1 MKLIQFPRFNYQQ
14 IREGKMDILEQSLA
28 RQALDES
35 PMGVI
40 ITDTDQR
47 IAWTNKTMQGFL
59 NRSVDS
65 LLGEP
70 LQQLSQE
77 FSQTV
82 EGSAPL
88 WRIPAGK
95 QSHDRWL
102 LQVDKQI
109 SNGISALYFADSS
122 ELIRLR
128 TEVQHLND
136 QLESTA
142 TNDPVTGVL
151 NRRALLQG
159 LEPQVSRSRR
169 YENPLSIIIMQINGF
184 DTGSEAVAAVTEHV
198 LRGLGFYL
206 RDQLRWV
213 DLVGRTA
220 DDEFTL
226 VLPET
231 TKQDATVIA
240 HKINERI
247 QDLSLPDT
255 PNVTV
260 KVEAKLGITEWQKG
274 DDTTKL
280 LKRAQSAVEEWA
292 ETA

>member
-1 MKLIQFPRFNYQQ
+1 
-14 IREGKMDILEQSLA
+14 MDILEQSLA

-40 ITDTDQR
+40 ITDADER
-47 IAWTNKTMQGFL
+47 IAWSNKTMSGFL
-59 NRSVDS
+59 GKTGDE
-65 LLGEP
+65 LLGEVFA
-70 LQQLSQE
+70 QLTHE
-77 FSQTV
+77 FSQQTNDQT
-82 EGSAPL
+82 PL
-88 WRIPAGK
+88 WRIPPIQG
-95 QSHDRWL
+95 QPDRWL
-102 LQVDKQI
+102 LLVDKQI
-109 SNGISALYFADSS
+109 SNGITARYFVDSS

-169 YENPLSIIIMQINGF
+169 YENPLSIVVMQIDKF
-184 DTGSEAVAAVTEHV
+184 ETGNETIATVTEHV
-198 LRGLGFYL
+198 LRGIGFYL

-220 DDEFTL
+220 DNEFTL

-231 TKQDATVIA
+231 HEADATAIA
-240 HKINERI
+240 QKINERI
-247 QDLSLPDT
+247 KSLSLPDN
-255 PNVTV
+255 PDVTV
-260 KVEAKLGITEWQKG
+260 RVDAKLGVTEWQRG

-280 LKRAQSAVEEWA
+280 LKRAQSSVQEWA
-292 ETA
+292 ESA